1 MSPLIDLRHY
11 EGTLIYY
18 KLYRVSVTSNI
29 CLVIY
34 FRRVFMS
41 FFRGFLIFHLAIL
54 AYANMTVV
62 VTQKKKKNY
71 SNLIQEFRDVR

>member
-1 MSPLIDLRHY
+1 
-11 EGTLIYY
+11 
-18 KLYRVSVTSNI
+18 
-29 CLVIY
+29 
-34 FRRVFMS
+34 MS